1 MGTRSYENFDL
12 LIEADGAGQYRARV
26 THCPVGDTPSSV
38 FSLPFS
44 PTELE
49 NLLLKLDP
57 GRSGMRRIADP
68 HTKASMDLGSGL
80 FDAVFRNEV
89 LVAWSRSKDAVRQD
103 GRGLRLRLRLTNAP
117 SLAAMPW
124 ELLYDKS
131 SRMFYAQSDRTPVV
145 RYLDVTNP
153 PRPLT
158 VRGPLRILAVIA
170 SPDGLPKLDV
180 EQEWSTICNA
190 LADKQRAQLVH
201 IDRLPAPTIG
211 ELQRWLR
218 HNEVHVLHF
227 VGHGYFDDRLEDGML
242 MFTDASGRA
251 APVSSA
257 VLGTHV
263 RDHDPLRLVVL
274 NACQTARVDDV
285 DPYSGMAQGL
295 IQQEA
300 AAVVAMQFPISDN
313 AAIVF
318 TREFYGAV
326 ADGEP
331 LDQAMASA
339 RKALLAEYAGEWA
352 TPVLFLRA
360 PDGRVFDR
368 AENPNLPAASGQPPV
383 PPEPEPEP
391 QPTPWPIIQQVPI
404 AGGMY
409 AHSPSPPDQEM
420 WPTPVM
426 ASIPSSVGEPGPY
439 PPGPPPGG
447 YRPPPAGPPESSE
460 VRDRHRPRRRHRGG
474 YWIMAAVAAVIV
486 VIAAVISRGL
496 IHHSS
501 ANTPSANQSPRNQ
514 SAGNQS
520 PGNQSPAANAQT
532 STSPDAVVTAFFSA
546 INQKNWTQ
554 LWHLLGN
561 TGQPGTADIASMK
574 QGFAKTSKDDFTIT
588 STNGNE
594 VTVLLVATE
603 VNGTAQIFQIS
614 YTVSGGVI
622 VHSSPK
628 HITDVQL
635 GPSTYST
642 FSGNWLGNNRNLNI
656 SPAGLGIAK
665 FRVSQS
671 CTTNPSPPCDSVSG
685 NRIYP
690 GGVIVFQLTSES
702 GDSAQGYI
710 VDSSVAGSSGQI
722 AITFQP
728 SNDSVALTTTGQN
741 TPVSYCG
748 PQAPAGLCG

>member
-12 LIEADGAGQYRARV
+12 LIEADSAGQYRARV
-26 THCPVGDTPSSV
+26 THCPVGDTPASV
-38 FSLPFS
+38 FTLPFS

-49 NLLLKLDP
+49 NLLLRLDP

-80 FDAVFRNEV
+80 FDAVFRDEV

-103 GRGLRLRLRLTNAP
+103 GRGLRLRLRLTGAP

-170 SPDGLPKLDV
+170 SPDGWPRLDV
-180 EQEWSTICNA
+180 EREWATICDA
-190 LADKQRAQLVH
+190 LADKQSDRLVSV
-201 IDRLPAPTIG
+201 DRLPAPTIG
-211 ELQRWLR
+211 EMQRWLR

-242 MFTDASGRA
+242 MFTDPGGRA
-251 APVSSA
+251 VPVSSA
-257 VLGTHV
+257 VLGAHV

-274 NACQTARVDDV
+274 NACQTARVDDA

-339 RKALLAEYAGEWA
+339 RKALLAEHTAEWA

-368 AENPNLPAASGQPPV
+368 AEDPKPPV
-383 PPEPEPEP
+383 ASPLPSASPEPR
-391 QPTPWPIIQQVPI
+391 PTPGPIIQPVPI
-404 AGGMY
+404 ASVTD
-409 AHSPSPPDQEM
+409 AHSPSLPDQDR
-420 WPTPVM
+420 PQSPVLP
-426 ASIPSSVGEPGPY
+426 SILPVSESRWYTSAPS
-439 PPGPPPGG
+439 PPV
-447 YRPPPAGPPESSE
+447 RPPTSPTGPAGPG
-460 VRDRHRPRRRHRGG
+460 PRRRHRAG
-474 YWIMAAVAAVIV
+474 YWIAAAVVAVIV
-486 VIAAVISRGL
+486 VISAVIYLG
-496 IHHSS
+496 HSHQS
-501 ANTPSANQSPRNQ
+501 SGNQASGNR
-514 SAGNQS
+514 SSGNQS
-520 PGNQSPAANAQT
+520 PGNQSPGNQSSGPSATGQT
-532 STSPDAVVTAFFSA
+532 STSPDAVVTAFYNA
-546 INQKNWTQ
+546 INQKDWPQ
-554 LWHLLGN
+554 LWRILGN
-561 TGQPGTADIASMK
+561 TGQPTTTDLAQMK

-588 STNGNE
+588 STNGND
-594 VTVLLVATE
+594 VTVLLVAAE
-603 VNGTAQIFQIS
+603 VDGTAQIYHTS

-622 VHSSPK
+622 VHSSSSR
-628 HITDVQL
+628 IVDVPL
-635 GPSTYST
+635 GPSNFST
-642 FSGNWLGNNRNLNI
+642 VSGKWLRKDRTLNI
-656 SPAGLGIAK
+656 TPEGLGIAK
-665 FRVSQS
+665 FRVFRS
-671 CTTNPSPPCDSVSG
+671 CTSNPSPCDSVSG

-690 GGVIVFQLTSES
+690 GGMTVFQLTGEN
-702 GDSAQGYI
+702 GNQAQGYV
-710 VDSSVAGSSGQI
+710 VDSSVPGSSSGQ
-722 AITFQP
+722 AAVTFQP
-728 SNDSVALTTTGQN
+728 SNDSVALTTAGQN
-741 TPVSYCG
+741 TPVTYCG
-748 PQAPAGLCG
+748 PQAPAGLCGS